1 MEREIKNAKITGI
14 TISMADYNCLT
25 FRITVQ
31 GACWGCSIG
40 NYKIGTGMLGAD
52 YWDASG
58 SGVVAMMKIMDTV
71 GSDTWEG
78 LNGLYCRVEFT
89 EDGTMIQKIGNLIND
104 KWFDVREFFKKASE
118 TTPAVYILDERSE
131 KNDDD
136 DDDDNTDTD
145 FDSPTLTD
153 DELDHTYYSDD
164 YFR

>member
-1 MEREIKNAKITGI
+1 MKREIKNAKITGI

-25 FRITVQ
+25 FRVTVQ

-52 YWDASG
+52 YWNGSG

-78 LNGLYCRVEFT
+78 LEDMYCRVEFT

-104 KWFDVREFFKKASE
+104 KWFDIREFFANDDGH
-118 TTPAVYILDERSE
+118 AVFVLDERPE
-131 KNDDD
+131 KDDADDD
-136 DDDDNTDTD
+136 MDTEWD
-145 FDSPTLTD
+145 GSINP
-153 DELDHTYYSDD
+153 DD
-164 YFR
+164 YNR